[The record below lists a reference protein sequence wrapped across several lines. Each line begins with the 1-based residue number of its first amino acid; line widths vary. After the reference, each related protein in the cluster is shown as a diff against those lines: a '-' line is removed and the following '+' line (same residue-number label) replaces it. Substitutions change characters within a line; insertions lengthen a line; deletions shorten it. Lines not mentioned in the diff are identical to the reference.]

1 MIEKIKVFVAEDD
14 QSVLLSLKKLLVV
27 SGFKV
32 EGTPVATEVIE
43 QVKTFLPDIILLDL
57 RMPELDG
64 FQICELLKS
73 RAETKNIPII
83 MLSGFVGEEE
93 IKRAKELGV
102 VDFFSKPYN
111 YLTLVSL
118 INKVLAA
125 NKGLDQEE
133 K

>member
-14 QSVLLSLKKLLVV
+14 QSVLLSLKKLLVI

-32 EGTPVATEVIE
+32 EGTPAATEVVDQI
-43 QVKTFLPDIILLDL
+43 KTFLPDIILLDL

-64 FQICELLKS
+64 FQICELLKGEV
-73 RAETKNIPII
+73 ETKNIPII

-125 NKGLDQEE
+125 NKDRVQKE